1 MKNLDAILQE
11 LLMNTD
17 SEAVVLANSDGLPLA
32 AINTKDDNRIAALTA
47 SLQSMTDRFVENF
60 NRDKSKQI
68 IVETEQGYITIKRV
82 NDNLVLM
89 LLSGENAK
97 LGMILLYVDDAIKRI
112 NEVFV

>member
-32 AINTKDDNRIAALTA
+32 AINTTDDNRIAALTA

-68 IVETEQGYITIKRV
+68 IVETDQGYITIKRV